1 MNVTR
6 AALISLAGLIV
17 LAACAVPTPIEADL
31 IGTAVKGTVEAQASL
46 PPITASPTPSQ
57 MPTSSQAPTS
67 ASTLTPIATLTPTP
81 LPLMASVSLATNCR
95 TGPGL
100 AYPFVLSFKPGQ
112 VAQVTARSTVEDYW
126 YIANP
131 DQGDEFC
138 WLWGE
143 YATVEGDAS
152 ILPVLTA
159 EPSPIPR
166 LDFTMYRHSFSE
178 CGSTRVVFT
187 VVNKS
192 ATTFRS
198 ARIHVEDLS
207 TSSDLHG
214 PRKELHP
221 FSDNPSSCPRDK
233 DNFFPPGAVAYI
245 LIPISSFEAG
255 NDAIANIK
263 LCTEDDGGGDCV
275 TKLAYFRLPDD

>member
-1 MNVTR
+1 MNASR
-6 AALISLAGLIV
+6 AALLSLAGFLV
-17 LAACAVPTPIEADL
+17 LVSCAVPTPSDADL
-31 IGTAVKGTVEAQASL
+31 IAAAVKGTIEARASL
-46 PPITASPTPSQ
+46 PPMTVTPTPSQ
-57 MPTSSQAPTS
+57 SPIPRQTPTST
-67 ASTLTPIATLTPTP
+67 STLTPTAMLTPT
-81 LPLMASVSLATNCR
+81 LPPAMASVSLATNCR
-95 TGPGL
+95 TGPGS
-100 AYPFVLSFKPGQ
+100 AYPYVFSLQPGQ
-112 VAQVTARSTVEDYW
+112 VARVTARSTVEDYW

-131 DQGDEFC
+131 DESDEYC

-152 ILPVLTA
+152 ILPALTA

-187 VVNKS
+187 VMNKS

-198 ARIHVEDLS
+198 ARLHVEDLS
-207 TSSDLHG
+207 TFSDLHG

-263 LCTEDDGGGDCV
+263 LCTEDDGGGDCA
-275 TKLAYFRLPDD
+275 TKTAYFRLPDE